1 MINCEYLGI
10 VNSFRKTQNNL
21 HIYVEIQ
28 KKSDKTTIK
37 KTMTKIAKQNQT
49 KM

>member
-28 KKSDKTTIK
+28 KKNSDKK
-37 KTMTKIAKQNQT
+37 KQ
-49 KM
+49 

>member
-10 VNSFRKTQNNL
+10 VNSFRKTQDNL

-28 KKSDKTTIK
+28 KNSDKKNNEK
-37 KTMTKIAKQNQT
+37 KTMKKKQ
-49 KM
+49 